1 MTFNL
6 NFYSLLKTISLEAVN
21 IMNSF
26 DVKTVELKVKTL
38 VHVPGSIYLVLHIPI
53 LKSIIAHTVNDNLPD
68 YIPASKYKQS
78 KSN

>member
-38 VHVPGSIYLVLHIPI
+38 VHVVYIFS
-53 LKSIIAHTVNDNLPD
+53 IAHSHSEIHHST
-68 YIPASKYKQS
+68 YGK
-78 KSN
+78 

>member
-1 MTFNL
+1 MQTIFKKRLVGQLSMTFNL

-38 VHVPGSIYLVLHIPI
+38 VHVV
-53 LKSIIAHTVNDNLPD
+53 
-68 YIPASKYKQS
+68 YI
-78 KSN
+78 

>member
-6 NFYSLLKTISLEAVN
+6 TFNSLLKTISLEAVN

-38 VHVPGSIYLVLHIPI
+38 LHVV
-53 LKSIIAHTVNDNLPD
+53 
-68 YIPASKYKQS
+68 YI
-78 KSN
+78 